1 MGDYR
6 VTVKVRNAKLL
17 RAINNAGY
25 SSIPKFCVDAG
36 VAYVQVNA
44 LINMVES
51 PLTQKFEI
59 RKVVNDII
67 DFLCEPFDALFSEA
81 QCEALVSNK
90 SERDVSAELAFS
102 FIANRATIDPMDL
115 LEGEDRSLIVDD
127 LLKCLVPREENV
139 IRKSFGIGCDKKT
152 LKTITDDLGVNRER
166 VRHIEAGAIR
176 KMREKAK
183 EGKGPANER

>member
-25 SSIPKFCVDAG
+25 SSIPKFCADAG

-59 RKVVNDII
+59 RKVVNDIM
-67 DFLCEPFDALFSEA
+67 DFLCEPFDALFSES

-102 FIANRATIDPMDL
+102 FIANRATIDPMEL

-152 LKTITDDLGVNRER
+152 LKTISDDLDVTRER
-166 VRHIEAGAIR
+166 VRHIEAGAIG
-176 KMREKAK
+176 KMREKGR
-183 EGKGPANER
+183 EGKWPANER